1 MPYEI
6 VKSDE
11 EINDLIQRCMDAEAK
26 GTTKYFGLTYEQG
39 VKVALDWVTGNDDI
53 HPLDE
58 E

>member
-1 MPYEI
+1 MSYEI

-11 EINDLIQRCMDAEAK
+11 EINDLIQRCMDAESA

-39 VKVALDWVTGNDDI
+39 VKSALDWVTGNDDI